1 MREAVD
7 MMAFVDAVYLLSGA
21 VTLAV
26 TAWSWRV
33 MSRAERRR
41 DDVRNSGPGTP

>member
-7 MMAFVDAVYLLSGA
+7 MMAFVDAVYLLSGV

-26 TAWSWRV
+26 TVWSWRT
-33 MSRAERRR
+33 MARAERRR
-41 DDVRNSGPGTP
+41 DETRGK